1 VHVHAPASGPRA
13 ASASAPC
20 APEDLVG
27 FWINR
32 ASRTLLRVLDARL
45 RPFGFA
51 MSHFPVLRALAEDG
65 ALPQKELARRARV
78 EQPTMAEALT
88 RMERDG
94 LIQRAPNPADKRG
107 TLASLT
113 RTARARL
120 PKATA
125 TLAAC
130 EHDALAGFTAAER
143 AQLTQLLQRVVR
155 NLERDHA

>member
-1 VHVHAPASGPRA
+1 
-13 ASASAPC
+13 
-20 APEDLVG
+20 
-27 FWINR
+27 
-32 ASRTLLRVLDARL
+32 DARL

-65 ALPQKELARRARV
+65 ALSQKELAHRARV

-107 TLASLT
+107 TLTSLT
-113 RTARARL
+113 RAARARL

-125 TLAAC
+125 ALIAC
-130 EHDALAGFTAAER
+130 EHDALTGFTAAER
-143 AQLTQLLQRVVR
+143 ALLTQLLQRVVR
-155 NLERDHA
+155 NLERDLSSSNKQV